1 MKINKFTYFSYLSI
15 KENLLLP
22 LNKFLSNREV
32 LEISR
37 NMKYSNQFFPIPF
50 FLSANDIDLKEIN
63 NGFLNLYYKTKFVG
77 SIKVKSVSFFDKETI
92 IKSLFP
98 LKARNNEHPFKNFI
112 NQSGEFLIETEK
124 FVNSKKKIKNKNF
137 IGFATRNVPHRGH
150 EKIVRKFSKK
160 KKIDCSYF

>member
-22 LNKFLSNREV
+22 LNKFLSNKEV
-32 LEISR
+32 LEISG
-37 NMKYSNQFFPIPF
+37 NMNYSDHFFPIPF
-50 FLSANDIDLKEIN
+50 FLSANESDLKEIN

-77 SIKVKSVSFFDKETI
+77 SIKVKSVSFFDKEAI

-98 LKARNNEHPFKNFI
+98 FKAKNSEHPFKNFI

-124 FVNSKKKIKNKNF
+124 FNNLKKKN
-137 IGFATRNVPHRGH
+137 
-150 EKIVRKFSKK
+150 
-160 KKIDCSYF
+160 